1 MCWCAVKKLLTHSL
15 NMFRTPILAN
25 ILRQYG
31 CFSCFLSNALVL
43 GTKEL
48 FLNARC
54 LVFFVCIIAGAG
66 EQLQCSDADNRKGIQ
81 SVKRW
86 MLVCLWW
93 WFDWSFARAPVVTST
108 SIILSCNKIHPEWRH
123 SGIGLQGL
131 SWEMTVKRVTSY
143 RIFRKFANPIP
154 VGFFLLISCLPMQ
167 LLTSGYSEFVAIRT
181 MLCVFICRFWFVF
194 FYLFFFICLCPH
206 SFVFP

>member
-1 MCWCAVKKLLTHSL
+1 MILGSRTVDKGLICSEHLYWLTS
-15 NMFRTPILAN
+15 
-25 ILRQYG
+25 YG
-31 CFSCFLSNALVL
+31 STVVFHDFYPMRWYLVPKNCFLTQDVW
-43 GTKEL
+43 
-48 FLNARC
+48 FC
-54 LVFFVCIIAGAG
+54 VCVIAGAG

-143 RIFRKFANPIP
+143 RVFRKFANPIP
-154 VGFFLLISCLPMQ
+154 VGFFTHQ
-167 LLTSGYSEFVAIRT
+167 LFAHAVAHLR
-181 MLCVFICRFWFVF
+181 L
-194 FYLFFFICLCPH
+194 
-206 SFVFP
+206 